1 MKILIAE
8 YAVARN
14 IKPLVPEG
22 RAILSTLVESFRRAG
37 HDVIYPERVRSFGEW
52 IKKNADRTDAGLVV
66 APDELLA
73 DFVEILEE
81 KTTNLGCSPEC
92 IRLCAD
98 KLRTTEILEKNGVRV
113 PGILSEGG
121 TGKYVIKPR
130 FGCGSEGVEII
141 KKFRKKRGFI
151 TCKFIDGK
159 HISASIIVGK
169 TTLPL
174 TINKQRIKF
183 DKGKISYDGGVVPYE
198 VPNKK
203 EIFSVA
209 SKTAKILG
217 CGGYVGIDIV
227 LQDETPFV
235 VDVNPRPTTSIVGIA
250 RVINHEIADLILKAR
265 FGKLPMRIL
274 SKGRYS
280 ITKKMWEGI

>member
-14 IKPLVPEG
+14 IKHLIPEG
-22 RAILSTLVESFRRAG
+22 RAILSTLAGSFRRAG

-66 APDELLA
+66 APDRLLA

-98 KLRTTEILEKNGVRV
+98 KLRTTEILEKNGVPV
-113 PGILSEGG
+113 PRILSEGG

-203 EIFSVA
+203 EIFDA
-209 SKTAKILG
+209 FSK
-217 CGGYVGIDIV
+217 Y
-227 LQDETPFV
+227 FS
-235 VDVNPRPTTSIVGIA
+235 NPRLSPSSSTSILPRSSRNAASSSESSVLSSTSRPYPSSFPSRRTFESD
-250 RVINHEIADLILKAR
+250 RVACIVPDNLDWEVTILI
-265 FGKLPMRIL
+265 FM
-274 SKGRYS
+274 
-280 ITKKMWEGI
+280 